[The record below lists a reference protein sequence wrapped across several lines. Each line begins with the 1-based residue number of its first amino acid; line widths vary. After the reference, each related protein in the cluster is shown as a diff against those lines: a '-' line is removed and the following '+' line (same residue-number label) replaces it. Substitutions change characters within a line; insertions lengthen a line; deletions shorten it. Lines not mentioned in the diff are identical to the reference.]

1 MNEFQLKKML
11 ASKEA
16 LNQKINDYE
25 IEKQIFNLREDLG
38 EIKGHIEKA
47 DHNMKFVENTSKID
61 FSDWVLVGCYYTL
74 YHAALAL
81 LLKKGLFSKN
91 HDATLCLLIK
101 HYYKEISLEEL
112 EFINFTFLNNEDFL
126 FYAESKNKRE
136 NASYSTKIKFDKV
149 DTTKAII
156 NTRLLLNK
164 IKEIIHSDQ

>member
-16 LNQKINDYE
+16 LNQKISDYE
-25 IEKQIFNLREDLG
+25 LEKQIFNIREDPG

-81 LLKKGLFSKN
+81 LLKKGIFSKK

-101 HYYKEISLEEL
+101 HYYTEISPEDL

-136 NASYSTKIKFDKV
+136 DASYSTKIKFEKA

-156 NTRLLLNK
+156 NTRLLLHK
-164 IKEIIHSDQ
+164 IKEILQND

>member
-11 ASKEA
+11 ASKEE
-16 LNQKINDYE
+16 LNKKIEGYQL
-25 IEKQIFNLREDLG
+25 EKTISTLQVDTD

-47 DHNMKFVENTSKID
+47 DHNLKFVEHTSKTD

-101 HYYKEISLEEL
+101 HYYTKISPEDL
-112 EFINFTFLNNEDFL
+112 EFINFTFLNNED
-126 FYAESKNKRE
+126 
-136 NASYSTKIKFDKV
+136 
-149 DTTKAII
+149 
-156 NTRLLLNK
+156 
-164 IKEIIHSDQ
+164 

>member
-1 MNEFQLKKML
+1 MNEFQLKKIL
-11 ASKEA
+11 ASTEA
-16 LNQKINDYE
+16 LNQKISDYE
-25 IEKQIFNLREDLG
+25 LEKQIFNLQEDPG
-38 EIKGHIEKA
+38 EIKGHLEKA

-81 LLKKGLFSKN
+81 LLKKCIFSKN

-101 HYYKEISLEEL
+101 HYYKEISPEDL
-112 EFINFTFLNNEDFL
+112 EFINFTFLNHEDFL

-136 NASYSTKIKFDKV
+136 NATYSTKIKFDKA
-149 DTTKAII
+149 DITKAII

-164 IKEIIHSDQ
+164 IKEIIQNY